1 MDHLS
6 PPEPMSFTGG
16 NISDTW
22 KRWKQRWSLYKL
34 APGAST
40 KDEAIQ
46 CAILLHVVGS
56 EGIDI
61 FNTFS
66 FAEGETDNITPLM
79 EKFDAHCTPKKNIT
93 YEWYIFNTRGQQAS
107 ETVDQYVTELKN
119 MATTCDYGELREGLI
134 RDRIV
139 IGISDSTLRARLLR
153 ETDLDLAKATQMC
166 RADEISKQQ

>member
-1 MDHLS
+1 
-6 PPEPMSFTGG
+6 MSFTGG

-34 APGAST
+34 ASGAST

-46 CAILLHVVGS
+46 CAIFLHVVGS

-61 FNTFS
+61 YNTFT
-66 FAEGETDNITPLM
+66 FADGETDKITPLM
-79 EKFDAHCTPKKNIT
+79 EKFDAYCTPKKNIT
-93 YEWYIFNTRGQQAS
+93 YERYIFNTRGQQAG

-119 MATTCDYGELREGLI
+119 MATTCEYGELRESLI

-139 IGISDSTLRARLLR
+139 IKCSIRKSGLEFLGHWIDARGVPAGQLLLPGGVR
-153 ETDLDLAKATQMC
+153 PEWMPSA
-166 RADEISKQQ
+166 